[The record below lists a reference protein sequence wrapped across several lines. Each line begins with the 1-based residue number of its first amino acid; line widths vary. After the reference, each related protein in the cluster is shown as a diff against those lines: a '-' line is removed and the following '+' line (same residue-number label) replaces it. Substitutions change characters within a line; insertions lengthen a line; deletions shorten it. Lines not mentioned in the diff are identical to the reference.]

1 MSEEGLNPQQVRAA
15 QLANEFNEAFNQI
28 NSLEAAAEAIP
39 ENERTYFVVD
49 YLFAIPSS
57 ARFLVWAKDREDFE
71 KNFLPKFELL
81 PHVQARQIVDI
92 PSEIAISLKDD
103 AASSY
108 QAVPDPWSAP
118 STGAN

>member
-1 MSEEGLNPQQVRAA
+1 MTETLNPQQLRSA

-28 NSLEAAAEAIP
+28 NSLEEQAEAIP
-39 ENERTYFVVD
+39 ENERAYFVVD

-57 ARFLVWAKDREDFE
+57 ARFLVWARNKEDFE

-81 PHVQARQIVDI
+81 PHVEGRQITPIEQSVA
-92 PSEIAISLKDD
+92 IALKDD